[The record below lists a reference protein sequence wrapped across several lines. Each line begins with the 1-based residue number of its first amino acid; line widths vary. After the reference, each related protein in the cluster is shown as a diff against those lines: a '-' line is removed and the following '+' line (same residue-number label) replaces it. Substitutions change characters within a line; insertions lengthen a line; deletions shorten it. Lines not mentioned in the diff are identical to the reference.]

1 MSPFVRN
8 LLILAG
14 VAAAVLVLNLEV
26 TLVTVG
32 LLLRIAFF
40 IAIAVAAYFF
50 WRDFARREI
59 STWPSRAQWVVYGA
73 VALFVVDLGWWFLVG
88 GLSGR
93 DALACI
99 LVAAACVFAAWRTW
113 RDQRTYV

>member
-14 VAAAVLVLNLEV
+14 IAAVVLVLNLEV
-26 TLVTVG
+26 ALLTVG
-32 LLLRIAFF
+32 VLLRIAFF
-40 IAIAVAAYFF
+40 IAIAVVAYMF

-59 STWPSRAQWVVYGA
+59 ATWPSRAQWVVYGA
-73 VALFVVDLGWWFLVG
+73 VALLVADLGWWFFG
-88 GLSGR
+88 SLSGR
-93 DALACI
+93 GALVFFV
-99 LVAAACVFAAWRTW
+99 VAAICVFAGWRTW